1 MPTRVATFLRRLS
14 RFAQRAVVLV
24 RRVPITAAVFVAV
37 LVAGLITEAQE
48 TNYWPILV
56 QRFGW
61 DLTTLQHWRIYS
73 AWVGLFF
80 SPEPVDFYGILA
92 LLLLTLGPLELR
104 RGTRLAVIGFFV
116 VGPVASII
124 TLLVL
129 WPFANLAVENVSTA
143 LFTPDMGASTA
154 CLACL
159 GMFLVGEKGRW
170 RNIVLFALLAGLSG
184 LVVQK
189 SPFNIDHLSGYLN
202 GLWVGAAI
210 FRQRRRRLE
219 NRAGP
224 S

>member
-24 RRVPITAAVFVAV
+24 RRVPITAAVFVTV

-104 RGTRLAVIGFFV
+104 RGTRLC
-116 VGPVASII
+116 SDR
-124 TLLVL
+124 LL
-129 WPFANLAVENVSTA
+129 
-143 LFTPDMGASTA
+143 
-154 CLACL
+154 
-159 GMFLVGEKGRW
+159 
-170 RNIVLFALLAGLSG
+170 
-184 LVVQK
+184 
-189 SPFNIDHLSGYLN
+189 
-202 GLWVGAAI
+202 
-210 FRQRRRRLE
+210 RRRTRCE
-219 NRAGP
+219 HHHP
-224 S
+224 SRSVALCQSRR